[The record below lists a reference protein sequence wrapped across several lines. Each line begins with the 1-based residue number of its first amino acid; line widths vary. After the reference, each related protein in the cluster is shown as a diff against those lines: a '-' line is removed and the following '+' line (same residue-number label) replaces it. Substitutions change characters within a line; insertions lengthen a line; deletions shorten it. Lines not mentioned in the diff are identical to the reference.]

1 MNVTEGFDRKHA
13 RHYYLLL
20 VVLAFAS
27 GLMLVAGFF
36 EQSPSGLPKEARILL
51 AALSLLTATASYLVI
66 KQIQYAFPLVGI
78 SSIAFAASLWAF
90 GAPTALVLLLAIP
103 AAVLLLACLVLKG
116 RADGIDHPD

>member
-13 RHYYLLL
+13 THYHRLL
-20 VVLAFAS
+20 VLLAFAS

-36 EQSPSGLPKEARILL
+36 EQSPSALPKEARILL

-66 KQIQYAFPLVGI
+66 KQIQYAFPFVGI

-103 AAVLLLACLVLKG
+103 AALLLLVSLVLKG
-116 RADGIDHPD
+116 RADGIDHRE